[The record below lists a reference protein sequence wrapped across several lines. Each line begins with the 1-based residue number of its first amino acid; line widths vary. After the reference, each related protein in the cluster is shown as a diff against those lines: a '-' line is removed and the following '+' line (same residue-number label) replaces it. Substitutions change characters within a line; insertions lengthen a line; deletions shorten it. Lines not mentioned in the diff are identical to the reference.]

1 MMKKGSL
8 FSDTFEELVEL
19 GKSTVQKTGKTVQD
33 LTVGAVKKAGQSVVG
48 QPIHSRE
55 NSTQK
60 SEKAKE
66 MNHTLLD
73 IKKIE
78 SQYKSEDKE
87 KTEEVRRNLRHYFD
101 LQKSEEKKAV
111 DEHEKEEQERVK
123 MIEDEE
129 GKKKKEE
136 ESKKQEVVLPKGKE
150 RKNIFSPKKIAK
162 RSQVE
167 TRVGSGK
174 Q

>member
-1 MMKKGSL
+1 MRKGSL
-8 FSDTFEELVEL
+8 LSDTFEELVEL

-33 LTVGAVKKAGQSVVG
+33 LTVGAVKKAGQSAVG
-48 QPIHSRE
+48 QSFSHSE
-55 NSTQK
+55 NVSQNA
-60 SEKAKE
+60 EKAKTI
-66 MNHTLLD
+66 NHTSLD

-78 SQYKSEDKE
+78 SKYKNEDRE
-87 KTEEVRRNLRHYFD
+87 KAEEVRKNLRHYFD

-123 MIEDEE
+123 MIEDEKE
-129 GKKKKEE
+129 KKKKEE
-136 ESKKQEVVLPKGKE
+136 ESRKQEVVLPKGKE
-150 RKNIFSPKKIAK
+150 RKNIFSAKKIAK